1 MSDFATAINRL
12 MCFRH
17 SDGCFSP
24 YPEKAIIKARKL
36 YKKYNLEESWREP
49 ISRHISLHT
58 RKVIE
63 ALSMVDRTQPVVTQ
77 AIKANKNFKAFD
89 FSYQDII
96 NEITKGVFCKLIVT
110 GVDSTLFAT
119 LLGYSKI
126 KKKVNKQDKK
136 IANLIRKKI
145 ITIIQR
151 YDSIMNPSNLCW
163 ALCLWKQ
170 EREKFNE
177 SFNQLAVDKHKTTE
191 SNFSSKDC
199 ANSMESWETLLT
211 ACINKLQG
219 ESQKYIPKMDL
230 PAFEIKEFY
239 GGACRPTAYMFLNL
253 KKILKPVG
261 SNHQGIYQTVSN
273 VADETFSWINLN
285 AEDFYENPYLLAL
298 YIECLLENECVSK
311 EEAVS
316 ILARV
321 QANLKVKT
329 GFLQALELKPN
340 VYGIGVNLKSLF
352 KKFKK
357 KK

>member
-1 MSDFATAINRL
+1 MSDFNGAINRL
-12 MCFRH
+12 MCLRH
-17 SDGCFSP
+17 KDGRFSP

-36 YKKYNLEESWREP
+36 CKRFNLEESWREP

-63 ALSMVDRTQPVVTQ
+63 VLSMIDPDQPIVKQ
-77 AIKANKNFKAFD
+77 AVEANRSFKALD
-89 FSYQDII
+89 FSYLDII
-96 NEITKGVFCKLIVT
+96 TEITTDMFCKLIVT

-126 KKKVNKQDKK
+126 KEKVNKEDKRT
-136 IANLIRKKI
+136 ANLIRKKI

-151 YDSIMNPSNLCW
+151 YDSIMDPSNLCW

-230 PAFEIKEFY
+230 PAFEIKELY

-253 KKILKPVG
+253 KRILKPVG
-261 SNHQGIYQTVSN
+261 SNHQGIYQTVSD
-273 VADETFSWINLN
+273 VADEIFSWINLN
-285 AEDFYENPYLLAL
+285 AKDFYENPYLLAL

-311 EEAVS
+311 EEAISV
-316 ILARV
+316 LARV
-321 QANLKVKT
+321 QANLKVET

-340 VYGIGVNLKSLF
+340 FYGIGADLKSLF
-352 KKFKK
+352 KKSKK